1 MAEGRSE
8 ESNTSRRPS
17 VNVDLEEVKFLLSK
31 GFSKTN
37 VAKILGVSRQT
48 LYNRDN
54 ASSQINLQK
63 YSRMSTA
70 DLDQKV
76 KEIKSNH
83 PNDGEVM
90 LNGHLLSRGIRVPRA
105 KLRASIQRIDPISTA
120 QRRSIAA
127 RRRVYHVSGAN
138 KVWHIDGNHK
148 LIKWRMVLHGGIDG
162 FSRLYSNFSEMPY
175 Q

>member
-76 KEIKSNH
+76 KEIKSNQ

-90 LNGHLLSRGIRVPRA
+90 LNGHLLSSGI
-105 KLRASIQRIDPISTA
+105 
-120 QRRSIAA
+120 
-127 RRRVYHVSGAN
+127 
-138 KVWHIDGNHK
+138 
-148 LIKWRMVLHGGIDG
+148 
-162 FSRLYSNFSEMPY
+162 
-175 Q
+175 